1 MFPLIS
7 INTLCLG
14 PSPFDAMVESI
25 VRLGA
30 SAIFPEITDLEAIG
44 ARRASQLL
52 STAGLK
58 VAGITHRAFGFAEP
72 AEAKKQRTRLLKTI
86 DMAQAVGAPAICMT
100 TGGRGRLSWT
110 DAAARFCDEIRPCAE
125 AAASAGVALGIEP
138 TSHLYADV
146 SLVHRLSDVVAL
158 AKQANVSVGLDFFS
172 CWVDADLEEA
182 IIAAGPLCAFVQISD
197 YVLGDRGLPCRAI
210 PGDGVVPI
218 EQIVGAIMATGYR
231 GPFDIEVIGPRLF
244 TVDRHAALLRGV
256 TRLNSAIAAGL
267 AAGSTGSQPS

>member
-1 MFPLIS
+1 M
-7 INTLCLG
+7 
-14 PSPFDAMVESI
+14 
-25 VRLGA
+25 RLGA